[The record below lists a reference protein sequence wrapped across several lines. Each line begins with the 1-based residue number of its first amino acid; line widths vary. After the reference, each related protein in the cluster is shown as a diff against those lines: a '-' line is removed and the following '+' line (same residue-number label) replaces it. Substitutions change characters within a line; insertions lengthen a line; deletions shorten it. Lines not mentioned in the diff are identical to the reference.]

1 MRLMQFFWIL
11 NINFKKI
18 LSITLFIL
26 AFYDIEIE
34 LRCCFN
40 PLKASYRQLLR
51 HYPSMQI
58 IYIQI
63 LNKIRFFVFIIFHV
77 FVIAFTYWWIVWHI
91 LPWIY
96 FHTINDILIIFN
108 LLLFF
113 KAACLA
119 DPGAEIKWARW
130 NLDNLRRIL
139 QKFPKKSASNDIFFE
154 CTYHGIYVRF
164 LFQKSFQLFLYAY
177 NEQQ

>member
-1 MRLMQFFWIL
+1 MRFTQFFWIL
-11 NINFKKI
+11 NINFKKK
-18 LSITLFIL
+18 LSITLFIV

-34 LRCCFN
+34 LRCYFN

-63 LNKIRFFVFIIFHV
+63 LNKIWFFVFIFHV
-77 FVIAFTYWWIVWHI
+77 FVIAFSYWWLVWHI

-96 FHTINDILIIFN
+96 FHTINNILIIIN

-119 DPGAEIKWARW
+119 NPGAEIKWARW
-130 NLDNLRRIL
+130 NLYNLRRIL
-139 QKFPKKSASNDIFFE
+139 RKFPKKSASNDIFFE
-154 CTYHGIYVRF
+154 PLMVFTYVFYF
-164 LFQKSFQLFLYAY
+164 KSHFNFFAFI
-177 NEQQ
+177 